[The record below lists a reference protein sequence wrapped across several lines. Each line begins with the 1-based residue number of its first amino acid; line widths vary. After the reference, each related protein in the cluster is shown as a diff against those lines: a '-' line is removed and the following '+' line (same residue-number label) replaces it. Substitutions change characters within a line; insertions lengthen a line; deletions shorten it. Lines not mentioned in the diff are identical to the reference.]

1 MLSEIGRIIKG
12 FFRWWIT
19 ELRSLVPANLLRG
32 FVGRRETLRLRY
44 AGEALTVERERG
56 AELLELGQIP
66 ISADMEQKMPDEIGN
81 LLKRH
86 RVRPGPA
93 DLVLSG
99 GLALN
104 REVELPIE
112 VAENLAEVLAF
123 EMDRLTPFRADE
135 IYYDYAVK
143 GSDPELKHLIVGL
156 LIARRADIDR
166 LADWARKAGLEPRSA
181 GGGREEDA
189 RVERGEGSFDLLP
202 RETPNARGVWLTR
215 ATVLLVV
222 ITLLLSGGALY
233 ASMARDRRALDL
245 AEEKVADLRAV
256 AAEMKTLEERAEQLR
271 QKRNFVLEEKRD
283 RPVSL
288 AILDEVTRRIPDGS
302 WLLRFIV
309 KDGELRI
316 IGFAGEPSRLVRN
329 LEESPMLS
337 SVRFAAPV
345 TRDPRLQM
353 DRFNLTAKIGSE
365 AVSEGGTE

>member
-1 MLSEIGRIIKG
+1 MLSEIGRVMEG
-12 FFRWWIT
+12 FFRWWIS
-19 ELRSLVPANLLRG
+19 ELRSLLPTNLGQG
-32 FVGRRETLRLRY
+32 FVGRRETLRLCY
-44 AGEALTVERERG
+44 GGESLTVERERG
-56 AELLELGQIP
+56 AEQLELGQIP
-66 ISADMEQKMPDEIGN
+66 ISGDTDQDIPGEIGG

-112 VAENLAEVLAF
+112 VAENLSEVLAF

-143 GSDPELKHLIVGL
+143 GSDPELKHLKVGL

-166 LADWARKAGLEPRSA
+166 LADWARKAGLEPRA
-181 GGGREEDA
+181 AIGGREEGEQDDLG
-189 RVERGEGSFDLLP
+189 ERRFDLLP
-202 RETPNARGVWLTR
+202 RETPNASGAWLRR
-215 ATVLLVV
+215 ATVFLVV
-222 ITLLLSGGALY
+222 ATLLLSAGALY
-233 ASMARDRRALDL
+233 ASMARDRRALTL

-256 AAEMKTLEERAEQLR
+256 AAEMKSLEERVERLR
-271 QKRNFVLEEKRD
+271 QRRNFVLEEKRL

-288 AILDEVTRRIPDGS
+288 AILNEVTLRVPDGS

-309 KDGELRI
+309 KEGELRI
-316 IGFAGEPSRLVRN
+316 IGFADEPSRLVRN

-353 DRFNLTAKIGSE
+353 DRFNLTAKIGP
-365 AVSEGGTE
+365 EGGSE